1 MICLVEKYG
10 SANRAEDEKRS
21 NSQSASRSLS
31 SLICACII
39 WGERKRG
46 GGGEG
51 RKKRLEWNGLE
62 DGMGRKYRDAEVG
75 KRPKYFRGT
84 RPMKQSPRVA

>member
-39 WGERKRG
+39 WREREAEEGKAGKRG
-46 GGGEG
+46 
-51 RKKRLEWNGLE
+51 WNGMDWRMVWGENL
-62 DGMGRKYRDAEVG
+62 GMLN
-75 KRPKYFRGT
+75 
-84 RPMKQSPRVA
+84 

>member
-1 MICLVEKYG
+1 MICQAEKYG

-39 WGERKRG
+39 WRERERG

-62 DGMGRKYRDAEVG
+62 DGMGRKYRDAEL
-75 KRPKYFRGT
+75 
-84 RPMKQSPRVA
+84 S